1 MRKTLNWGKLYTV
14 AQIELKS
21 LQWARGQGRLLE
33 KAEKAS
39 EKILAAAKLQR
50 LDPSNSESIMA
61 GELWKLNGAVVM
73 AVRRPG

>member
-1 MRKTLNWGKLYTV
+1 MAFAALKWVSIGV
-14 AQIELKS
+14 ATSIIAYANLP
-21 LQWARGQGRLLE
+21 ARFYAIQ
-33 KAEKAS
+33 KAS

-50 LDPSNSESIMA
+50 LDPSNSESIVA

>member
-1 MRKTLNWGKLYTV
+1 MAFAALKWVSIGV
-14 AQIELKS
+14 ATSIIAYANLP
-21 LQWARGQGRLLE
+21 ARFYAIQ
-33 KAEKAS
+33 KAS

-50 LDPSNSESIMA
+50 LDASNSESIMA

>member
-1 MRKTLNWGKLYTV
+1 MAFAALKWVSIGV
-14 AQIELKS
+14 ATSIIAYANLP
-21 LQWARGQGRLLE
+21 ARFYAIQ
-33 KAEKAS
+33 KAS

>member
-1 MRKTLNWGKLYTV
+1 MAFAALKWVSIGV
-14 AQIELKS
+14 ATSIIAYANLP
-21 LQWARGQGRLLE
+21 ARFYAIQ
-33 KAEKAS
+33 KAS

-50 LDPSNSESIMA
+50 LDPSNSESIIA